1 MPAPLIVFLF
11 CLHCVS
17 LPLTLVVP
25 ILANRQT
32 IFLSHITLLTH
43 PHTLTPSLGA
53 DPAGP
58 AVTGTF
64 RSKRWPVDCPVPG
77 CKGEKGARGD
87 VGPSGPRVRVYHSLT
102 KFVLF
107 IIESIRT
114 ELCDV

>member
-17 LPLTLVVP
+17 LPHLPLTYY
-25 ILANRQT
+25 T
-32 IFLSHITLLTH
+32 
-43 PHTLTPSLGA
+43 PHTPSLGA

-87 VGPSGPRVRVYHSLT
+87 VGPSGPRVRVYHSLA
-102 KFVLF
+102 KFF
-107 IIESIRT
+107 
-114 ELCDV
+114 CFYQ